1 MRNVRNLLWMPPFGP
16 FCLGWQA
23 NLRRKGNT
31 AATAALSTN
40 RNTAMLTIEGTYTVN
55 PDSTGT
61 MTVDMSPLGAT
72 VHVDFVISEGGTAL
86 RAIVTFTGV
95 VESRVYTKQP
105 RLGRN

>member
-1 MRNVRNLLWMPPFGP
+1 
-16 FCLGWQA
+16 
-23 NLRRKGNT
+23 
-31 AATAALSTN
+31 
-40 RNTAMLTIEGTYTVN
+40 MLTIEGTYTVN
-55 PDSTGT
+55 PDSKGT

-105 RLGRN
+105 RLGCNK